1 MRTQLALCVLAGA
14 ASAARQAS
22 NFNVTAAQA
31 RAASCGDECL
41 EGIRLGTVADVVA
54 TGTSFDWD
62 FYATAANMTRSRA
75 GDMLKLEAVQPGRRK
90 GVKAGTSVWRFQYT
104 TVDLDG
110 TLVPATGFIAFPYGA
125 PRRPGGYDVG
135 AGGGADIRGDDTAA
149 GGGADGSNKFRLVAF
164 AHGTLGMYT
173 GCAPSTGPSLF
184 DYDSWQPL
192 VGRGYAVV
200 ATDYAGLG
208 NNATQH
214 KYCSFNAH
222 ATDVY
227 YSVVAAR
234 RVFGHVLTRE
244 WMAAGHSQGGGAAW
258 KLAESEYVAN
268 DTAYLGTVALAPAT
282 HAVDMLQLVL
292 DGGARHSAYLPYL
305 PEAVRRA
312 DPSYRE
318 TLLSDTVRR
327 RLRLA
332 DEAQLCNSALLA
344 MTQDLTGRPD
354 RLVSLPGLARDLPAL
369 RRWQAAVAPAQGARG
384 RSPAPVLVLQG
395 LNDTAVLPPTT
406 MAAVESSCR
415 EGGNEIHLSLYPG
428 LEHSP
433 LLQAGA
439 PEWLGWIDARFD
451 AAAANRASAPAGRGA
466 KGGKCSW
473 RTREAFHL
481 ELVSLPGDE
490 SSPQKGGNATP
501 PYM

>member
-41 EGIRLGTVADVVA
+41 EGIRLGTVADVAA

-125 PRRPGGYDVG
+125 PRRPGGYD
-135 AGGGADIRGDDTAA
+135 
-149 GGGADGSNKFRLVAF
+149 
-164 AHGTLGMYT
+164 
-173 GCAPSTGPSLF
+173 
-184 DYDSWQPL
+184 
-192 VGRGYAVV
+192 
-200 ATDYAGLG
+200 
-208 NNATQH
+208 
-214 KYCSFNAH
+214 
-222 ATDVY
+222 
-227 YSVVAAR
+227 
-234 RVFGHVLTRE
+234 
-244 WMAAGHSQGGGAAW
+244 
-258 KLAESEYVAN
+258 
-268 DTAYLGTVALAPAT
+268 
-282 HAVDMLQLVL
+282 
-292 DGGARHSAYLPYL
+292 
-305 PEAVRRA
+305 
-312 DPSYRE
+312 
-318 TLLSDTVRR
+318 
-327 RLRLA
+327 
-332 DEAQLCNSALLA
+332 
-344 MTQDLTGRPD
+344 
-354 RLVSLPGLARDLPAL
+354 
-369 RRWQAAVAPAQGARG
+369 AAVAPAQGARG